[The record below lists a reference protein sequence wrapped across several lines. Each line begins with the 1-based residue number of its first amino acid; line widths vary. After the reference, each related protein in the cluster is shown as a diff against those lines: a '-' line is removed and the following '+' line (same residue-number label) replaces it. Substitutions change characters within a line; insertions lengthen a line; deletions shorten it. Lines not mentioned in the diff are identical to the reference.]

1 MEYLSDTLQITILKR
16 NLDLQIMEDLMQ
28 SSKRHQAP
36 LQLVHAWYLSFP
48 QTMSHLIQF
57 RNGSVD
63 PCCGAFRGSP
73 DCSLLMPAAHPVLW
87 IRGKSSA
94 SRLNTSLDK
103 TTSHCYL
110 AAQNFLTLLPS

>member
-1 MEYLSDTLQITILKR
+1 MEYLSDTLQIRILKR

-63 PCCGAFRGSP
+63 PSPWYPNKSRSEIAHFFYLFTVRFRMMRSE
-73 DCSLLMPAAHPVLW
+73 
-87 IRGKSSA
+87 
-94 SRLNTSLDK
+94 LNW
-103 TTSHCYL
+103 
-110 AAQNFLTLLPS
+110 